1 MRSGALSSTSPSV
14 VAEVLRDSPRESGAD
29 ALNFRSEVAFDRDGS
44 GRAQRFEIDDV
55 ELLAEARML
64 FKAAERADGRA
75 DFEAREIADDGDAA
89 KIAMLLRHDDDR
101 DRVAVLVVDEQ
112 DLIESA
118 LDSLGRLN
126 RLCHGN
132 RITRDG
138 ARRQQVHGRVHLVGG
153 VKRGR
158 AAAGW

>member
-1 MRSGALSSTSPSV
+1 MRGSV
-14 VAEVLRDSPRESGAD
+14 
-29 ALNFRSEVAFDRDGS
+29 RSRTAPA
-44 GRAQRFEIDDV
+44 GRKRFEIDDV

-64 FKAAERADGRA
+64 FEAAQRADGRA
-75 DFEAREIADDGDAA
+75 DFETREIADDGDAA
-89 KIAMLLRHDDDR
+89 KIAMLLRHDDDG

-112 DLIESA
+112 DLIENA

-138 ARRQQVHGRVHLVGG
+138 RGVQLMRRAHQQVRLNA
-153 VKRGR
+153 RFS
-158 AAAGW
+158 